1 MKQDVNGVH
10 SLVEALLPG
19 AASAAWGSCLCM
31 MLNILAGR
39 KLKAVSFTKILL
51 FSMEVK

>member
-10 SLVEALLPG
+10 SLAEALLPG
-19 AASAAWGSCLCM
+19 AASAARGSCLRV
-31 MLNILAGR
+31 MLNSIAWR

-51 FSMEVK
+51 FSMEGK